1 MIICSTS
8 CDMTSISREVPSQFH
23 YLVFFSQEEEKIARE
38 YHDPPPCKTVRYA
51 NEVHQ
56 PKLTGSFC
64 RFLKTLLNNTHCEYS
79 IRCHERSS
87 HSETEDMCSLI
98 PGEHYHILFYIKSFI
113 GVEKFIKE
121 NLSEQ
126 ILKPPK
132 NSKIKNSHVK
142 LFKVSYPENCLQ
154 SEFRLSGNRLFI
166 HGDKL
171 IKMLQMKPT
180 LDLGCNFDLTWEL
193 QRACYTEFD
202 DCEDIEKLSFLSRQ
216 LAKLENSQ
224 AVFKDS
230 VLDFIDLLMRG
241 FGTITASHHSSVLS
255 VELGFSE
262 AQCQCLECQEKSQL
276 SSGVDSIAN
285 EAVKLDTNLFSYI
298 DENAQFA

>member
-1 MIICSTS
+1 
-8 CDMTSISREVPSQFH
+8 MTSIFREVPSQFH
-23 YLVFFSQEEEKIARE
+23 YLVFFSQEEKIARE

-56 PKLTGSFC
+56 PNLTGSFC
-64 RFLKTLLNNTHCEYS
+64 RFLKTLLNDTHCEYS

-87 HSETEDMCSLI
+87 HSETEDMFSLI

-113 GVEKFIKE
+113 GAEKFIQE

-132 NSKIKNSHVK
+132 NSKIKNSNVK
-142 LFKVSYPENCLQ
+142 LLKVSYPKKCLQ
-154 SEFRLSGNRLFI
+154 SEFRLSGKRLFI

-171 IKMLQMKPT
+171 IKMLQLKPT
-180 LDLGCNFDLTWEL
+180 TDFGCNFDLTLEL

-216 LAKLENSQ
+216 LAKSQ
-224 AVFKDS
+224 AVFKDR
-230 VLDFIDLLMRG
+230 VLDFTDLLMRG
-241 FGTITASHHSSVLS
+241 FGPITASHHSSVLS
-255 VELGFSE
+255 GDLGFSE
-262 AQCQCLECQEKSQL
+262 AQ
-276 SSGVDSIAN
+276 
-285 EAVKLDTNLFSYI
+285 
-298 DENAQFA
+298 

>member
-1 MIICSTS
+1 MNITIHHHVKPS
-8 CDMTSISREVPSQFH
+8 DMQTKYINQNLLEAFVDFWK
-23 YLVFFSQEEEKIARE
+23 LFFE
-38 YHDPPPCKTVRYA
+38 
-51 NEVHQ
+51 
-56 PKLTGSFC
+56 
-64 RFLKTLLNNTHCEYS
+64 NNTHCEYS

-98 PGEHYHILFYIKSFI
+98 PGEHCRILFYIKSFI
-113 GVEKFIKE
+113 EVAKFIKE

-132 NSKIKNSHVK
+132 NSKINNSHVK
-142 LFKVSYPENCLQ
+142 LFKVSYPEKCLQ

-171 IKMLQMKPT
+171 IKMLQMKPKT
-180 LDLGCNFDLTWEL
+180 DLGCNFDLTWEL

-216 LAKLENSQ
+216 LAKLENSH

-241 FGTITASHHSSVLS
+241 FGTITASHHSIVLS
-255 VELGFSE
+255 VDLGFSK
-262 AQCQCLECQEKSQL
+262 AQCQCLECQENSQP
-276 SSGVDSIAN
+276 SSGVDSIVN